1 MKVLK
6 IILLVLVI
14 LVAIL
19 LVVAAFLP
27 SDFKVA
33 RSIEI
38 NQPVQ
43 VVFNTLD
50 NYKKQPAWDPWLPM
64 DPEAEVVFSGPD
76 SGVGAT
82 YSWKGKIIGS
92 GKMTIIE
99 IQENETIKYNLEFFE
114 PQPMASK
121 ISWELEPTATGTRAI
136 WTNYGTLSYPVERF
150 MGLMLDGMLGP
161 DFERGLNNL
170 KNLLEQK

>member
-6 IILLVLVI
+6 IILLVVVI
-14 LVAIL
+14 LVVIL

-27 SDFKVA
+27 SEFKVS

-38 NQPVQ
+38 NQPVEI
-43 VVFNTLD
+43 VFNTID
-50 NYKKQPAWDPWLPM
+50 NYKKQPQWDPWLPQ
-64 DPEAEVVFSGPD
+64 DPEAQVVFAGPD

-82 YSWKGKIIGS
+82 YSWSGKIIGS
-92 GKMTIIE
+92 GKMTIVEIE
-99 IQENETIKYNLEFFE
+99 ENKSIKCNLEFFE

-121 ISWELEPTATGTRAI
+121 ICWKLDPTAAGTHVT
-136 WTNYGTLSYPVERF
+136 WTNHGTLSYPVERF
-150 MGLMLDGMLGP
+150 FGLMLDGMLGP